1 MKSYLNMQVSDIF
14 LGLGQDRL
22 VQLLR
27 SISIGKLKTFQLYE
41 RLKARLNAHKVNSEL
56 LRKGAPRLWSRLEAK
71 DEDLATDLAQSILV
85 SHLDLIQAIL
95 NFLGIPHEDGFF
107 AKDADV
113 SSHLTE
119 GWQQRVFDEFR
130 NRYPEPLVLFY
141 VNHLGWEVLKSD
153 TVFLPSQEVHP

>member
-1 MKSYLNMQVSDIF
+1 MQVSDIF
-14 LGLGQDRL
+14 LGLGQDNL
-22 VQLLR
+22 IQLLR

-56 LRKGAPRLWSRLEAK
+56 LRKSAPRLWSRLEAK
-71 DEDLATDLAQSILV
+71 DNELATDLAQAILV
-85 SHLDLIQAIL
+85 SHLDLIQATL

-113 SSHLTE
+113 SSHLSE

-130 NRYPEPLVLFY
+130 SKYPEAVLLFY
-141 VNHLGWEVLKSD
+141 INHLGWEVLKTD
-153 TVFLPSQEVHP
+153 AVFLPAQEVRP